1 MWSSRRPIIF
11 FPLSIKKV
19 IESTW
24 SLFLKTIHGFYKA
37 LYLSRL
43 HSQSLR
49 AIERKRCF
57 VILRSICVPRSA
69 ASPISS
75 VNLNRWIATA
85 YSSTR
90 FRSSMQAFSLPARLW
105 FPVRIHL
112 NMISARSDGTCIVNE
127 MIMSTVVETE
137 DARHK
142 KYYLENYSQL
152 FL

>member
-43 HSQSLR
+43 KFTVPPNYRNWKEQMSRDITIGMCPTISRFSNLLNKFESLDR
-49 AIERKRCF
+49 Y
-57 VILRSICVPRSA
+57 CVLDA
-69 ASPISS
+69 G
-75 VNLNRWIATA
+75 
-85 YSSTR
+85 
-90 FRSSMQAFSLPARLW
+90 FRLPARLW

-112 NMISARSDGTCIVNE
+112 NISTRSDGTCIVKE
-127 MIMSTVVETE
+127 MIMSAVVETE
-137 DARHK
+137 DAPHK